1 MEMNINVDGV
11 PLFKSSNGQLWPIL
25 EILHPFPP
33 FIIALYFRSIKLNEA
48 DEFIQDFMEE
58 YKRLNS
64 VGFEQGNQTFI
75 VTVNVVIFD
84 TPARQFSKSIRSHN
98 ARYACERCV
107 VEGEYFENPVTYLS
121 TRATLYNNDDF
132 KKLIYTDHQIQ
143 KSPFIHSGIK
153 CVESFPLDYMHLVCL
168 GVMKRLLLFLKE
180 GLRLCKLSS
189 RYINQISE
197 RLEELR
203 DFFRQKLLVKQEDF
217 MTLRDSKLLSLECLC
232 SIQGFLH

>member
-1 MEMNINVDGV
+1 M
-11 PLFKSSNGQLWPIL
+11 
-25 EILHPFPP
+25 
-33 FIIALYFRSIKLNEA
+33 
-48 DEFIQDFMEE
+48 
-58 YKRLNS
+58 
-64 VGFEQGNQTFI
+64 
-75 VTVNVVIFD
+75 
-84 TPARQFSKSIRSHN
+84 
-98 ARYACERCV
+98 
-107 VEGEYFENPVTYLS
+107 TYLS
-121 TRATLYNNDDF
+121 TTATLCNNDDF
-132 KKLIYTDHQIQ
+132 EKLACTDHQIQ
-143 KSPFIHSGIK
+143 EIPYIHSGIK
-153 CVESFPLDYMHLVCL
+153 CVESFPLDSMHLVCL